1 MHLVPLKL
9 QMIRSKSMGTAYFLT
24 AMLDLNSNLTLRKKS
39 LNKTGSDIL
48 NYEMESILFNV
59 LLSNLNYI

>member
-1 MHLVPLKL
+1 
-9 QMIRSKSMGTAYFLT
+9 MGTAYFLT